1 MLKSQVNNF
10 TRAVVDL
17 DELVGNSVQITAI
30 VEAIVMSRHTNSELV
45 LLYDVYVNGSYFRD
59 HAFVKKTKRLSVLN
73 TGDKFGAKATLI
85 DYHCSN
91 SGKLDKLG
99 LKSFRSVYIIKK

>member
-1 MLKSQVNNF
+1 MKSQVNNF
-10 TRAVVDL
+10 KRVVVDL
-17 DELVGNSVQITAI
+17 DELVGSSVKVTAI
-30 VEAIVMSRHTNSELV
+30 VETIVMSKHSNSELV

-59 HAFVKKTKRLSVLN
+59 HTFVKKTKRLSVLN
-73 TGDKFGAKATLI
+73 TGDKFGANATLI
-85 DYHCSN
+85 DYHCST